1 MSDENNASSKPNERT
16 SVKHAVIPKSNKMNE
31 QELFNLI
38 DQNEELQGIRRLK

>member
-1 MSDENNASSKPNERT
+1 MSDENNASGKQNERT
-16 SVKHAVIPKSNKMNE
+16 FVKHAVVPKSNKMNE